1 MWVKT
6 DVTTTTPS
14 TATTTTANPLRMTPT
29 RLAVPLEK
37 AGIDYKVTVT
47 GDLTRVVSACLI
59 RWDGVRAIG
68 SRVRFHINQ
77 S

>member
-1 MWVKT
+1 
-6 DVTTTTPS
+6 
-14 TATTTTANPLRMTPT
+14 MTPT